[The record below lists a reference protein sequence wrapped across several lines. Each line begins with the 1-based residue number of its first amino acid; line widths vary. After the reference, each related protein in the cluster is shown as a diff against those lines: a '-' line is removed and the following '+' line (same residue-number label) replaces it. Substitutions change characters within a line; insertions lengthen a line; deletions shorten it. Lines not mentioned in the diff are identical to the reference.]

1 MKAIITH
8 RFLPKRLLSLAL
20 GSPLGQGAKVQDV
33 PILSITDNKVLVKV
47 RAIALNPIRLLRT
60 RTSIPFHPA
69 TLVIISYDYTG
80 EVTRVGKDSGQR

>member
-1 MKAIITH
+1 MKAVITN

-47 RAIALNPIRLLRT
+47 RAIALNPI
-60 RTSIPFHPA
+60 
-69 TLVIISYDYTG
+69 DYSVQGHRFLFTP
-80 EVTRVGKDSGQR
+80 QL